1 MEKKSNE
8 NNTKIAGRFYEVE
21 DYNREDSISSGL
33 ATTHEQVSDDYM
45 EGTVDG
51 MMQENV
57 HTSERMPKKE

>member
-45 EGTVDG
+45 EGTVD
-51 MMQENV
+51 
-57 HTSERMPKKE
+57 